1 MKKLLF
7 AASALTLAVAMSPAV
22 TSAVQAAPT
31 KSPYCDM
38 AKSQKNLVA
47 WNAYYHCLGEAPRV
61 SRTATRAKPQ
71 RPHDPYCD
79 MAKSQKNLVAWN
91 AYYHCLGPAPRAPR
105 ASLQGRR
112 LYAQAQPA
120 QAKDPYCD
128 MAKTQ
133 KNLVS
138 WNAYYHCLSR

>member
-1 MKKLLF
+1 MKKLLL
-7 AASALTLAVAMSPAV
+7 AASALTFAVAMSPAV
-22 TSAVQAAPT
+22 TSAVQAAP
-31 KSPYCDM
+31 
-38 AKSQKNLVA
+38 AKS
-47 WNAYYHCLGEAPRV
+47 
-61 SRTATRAKPQ
+61 
-71 RPHDPYCD
+71 PYCD

-105 ASLQGRR
+105 ASVQSRR